1 MALGCTHK
9 EPSFMSF
16 DDQDNISI
24 LLDKDNDLEEDID
37 HLFNE
42 VSIFIFKLEKNPQL
56 MRL

>member
-1 MALGCTHK
+1 
-9 EPSFMSF
+9 MSF
-16 DDQDNISI
+16 DDQDNTSI